1 MRQDRENW
9 VNKSVKYK
17 SVTDIRKTWKKIC
30 EKKKII

>member
-17 SVTDIRKTWKKIC
+17 SVTDIRKNWKKIC
-30 EKKKII
+30 EKKNIT